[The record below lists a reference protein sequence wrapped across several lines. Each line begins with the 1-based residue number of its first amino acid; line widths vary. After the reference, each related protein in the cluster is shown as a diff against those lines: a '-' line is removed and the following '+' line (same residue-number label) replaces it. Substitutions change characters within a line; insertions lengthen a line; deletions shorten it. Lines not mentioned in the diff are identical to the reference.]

1 MEGYKFHVN
10 LLMIVAIA
18 NKKADKLS
26 SKICSTYV
34 MKSQIVMLTIFCSPT
49 LENVGM
55 LGESSFQVKND
66 PVF

>member
-1 MEGYKFHVN
+1 MEGYKFHAN

-18 NKKADKLS
+18 IKKAELS

-34 MKSQIVMLTIFCSPT
+34 MKSQIVMLTIFYSST

>member
-1 MEGYKFHVN
+1 
-10 LLMIVAIA
+10 MIVAIA

-34 MKSQIVMLTIFCSPT
+34 MKSQIVMLTIFYSPT